1 MTYLETVKK
10 LLGLEEEHYNKMST
24 EELPG
29 LVSESKKGVIERLIM
44 SQCPVYYLGRGNAPF
59 KRLWDIHTETE
70 QLEDLQAVN
79 LEIAGA
85 VGMKKPQVTLITLL
99 K

>member
-44 SQCPVYYLGRGNAPF
+44 SQCPGYYLGRGNAPF
-59 KRLWDIHTETE
+59 KRLWDIHTENGTTGRLTGCE
-70 QLEDLQAVN
+70 FRDCWSC
-79 LEIAGA
+79 
-85 VGMKKPQVTLITLL
+85 
-99 K
+99 

>member
-29 LVSESKKGVIERLIM
+29 LVSESKKEVIER
-44 SQCPVYYLGRGNAPF
+44 F
-59 KRLWDIHTETE
+59 
-70 QLEDLQAVN
+70 
-79 LEIAGA
+79 
-85 VGMKKPQVTLITLL
+85 
-99 K
+99 